1 MPMKN
6 FFELYDAL
14 IDGISSDAVVADTLM
29 GQCWTAVETG
39 EHFGMA
45 MTTPVDT
52 APRMLSGDYAGKDL
66 KELTQAAKSWNL
78 TEAGFGMAAINA
90 FYNTPERLEELNAY
104 EPFEHYCT
112 EGVDLQGKHIG
123 VVGHLNMP
131 QSVYEQAASVRILER
146 SPRPGDYPDSACDWL
161 IPQCDV
167 IIITASTLVN
177 KTLPHLLEL
186 SKDAYTILAGPSC
199 PMCPG
204 LLDFG
209 IDRIAGL
216 VITDREGM
224 KDKIRNEIPG
234 PPYPM
239 GKPFLLGR
247 DRHG

>member
-1 MPMKN
+1 MKN
-6 FFELYDAL
+6 FFELYDIL
-14 IDGISSDAVVADTLM
+14 LDGIDTASPLTGTQM
-29 GQCWTAVETG
+29 GQCWTAVETA

-52 APRMLSGDYAGKDL
+52 APRLLSGDYTGMPL
-66 KELTQAAKSWNL
+66 RELAAACRSWNL
-78 TEAGFGMAAINA
+78 TEAGYGMAAVNA
-90 FYNTPERLEELNAY
+90 FYNTPARLELLNAY
-104 EPFEHYCT
+104 EPFDNYCT
-112 EGVDLQGKHIG
+112 DGLDLRGRHIG

-131 QSVYEQAASVRILER
+131 PSILEQAASVRILER

-167 IIITASTLVN
+167 VIMTASTLVN

-186 SKDAYTILAGPSC
+186 CRDAYTILAGPSC

-204 LLDFG
+204 LLELG

-216 VITDREGM
+216 VITDVNGM
-224 KDKIRNEIPG
+224 KDKILREIPG

-239 GKPFLLGR
+239 GRPFLLTGER
-247 DRHG
+247 L

>member
-1 MPMKN
+1 MPMRD

-29 GQCWTAVETG
+29 GQSWTAVETG

-52 APRMLSGDYAGKDL
+52 APRMLAGDYTGRSL
-66 KELTQAAKSWNL
+66 KELAQTAKSWNL

-90 FYNTPERLEELNAY
+90 YYNTPQRLDALNAY
-104 EPFEHYCT
+104 EPFDKYCT
-112 EGVDLQGKHIG
+112 DGVDLLGKHIG

-167 IIITASTLVN
+167 VIMTASTLVN

-186 SKDAYTILAGPSC
+186 SRNAYTILAGPSC
-199 PMCPG
+199 PMCPQ
-204 LLDFG
+204 LLNFG

-216 VITDREGM
+216 VITNVEGM
-224 KDKIRNEIPG
+224 KDKIRREISG
-234 PPYPM
+234 PPYNM
-239 GKPFLLGR
+239 GKPFLLSKER
-247 DRHG
+247 L

>member
-1 MPMKN
+1 MTD

-14 IDGISSDAVVADTLM
+14 IDGITCQDTITKTLA
-29 GQCWTAVETG
+29 GQCWTAVETASR
-39 EHFGMA
+39 FGMA

-52 APRMLSGDYAGKDL
+52 APRMLGSEYTGLAL
-66 KELTQAAKSWNL
+66 KELAQAAKSWNL

-90 FYNTPERLEELNAY
+90 FYNTPERLVALNAY
-104 EPFEHYCT
+104 EPFDNYCT
-112 EGVDLQGKHIG
+112 DGVDLRGKHIG

-146 SPRPGDYPDSACDWL
+146 NPQQGDYPDSACDWL

-167 IIITASTLVN
+167 VIMTASTLVN

-186 SKDAYTILAGPSC
+186 SKNAYTILAGPSC

-216 VITDREGM
+216 VITDIDGM
-224 KDKIRNEIPG
+224 KEKIRKEIPG

-239 GKPFLLGR
+239 GKPFLLTKER
-247 DRHG
+247 L

>member
-14 IDGISSDAVVADTLM
+14 IEGVAPETVTGTLP
-29 GQCWTAVETG
+29 GQCWTAVET
-39 EHFGMA
+39 ENAFGMA

-52 APRMLSGDYAGKDL
+52 APRMLSGDYPGMDL
-66 KELTQAAKSWNL
+66 KELAQAAKSWNL

-90 FYNTPERLEELNAY
+90 FYNTHERLEALNAY
-104 EPFEHYCT
+104 EPFENYCT
-112 EGVDLQGKHIG
+112 DGLDLHGKHIG

-131 QSVYEQAASVRILER
+131 RSVYEQAASVRILER

-167 IIITASTLVN
+167 VIMTASTLVN
-177 KTLPHLLEL
+177 KTLPHLLDL
-186 SKDAYTILAGPSC
+186 CRDAYTILAGPSC

-224 KDKIRNEIPG
+224 KEKIRREISG
-234 PPYPM
+234 PPYNM
-239 GKPFLLGR
+239 GKPFLLSKER
-247 DRHG
+247 L

>member
-1 MPMKN
+1 MPMRD

-14 IDGISSDAVVADTLM
+14 IGGISSHAVVSDTLM
-29 GQCWTAVETG
+29 GGCWTAVET
-39 EHFGMA
+39 ENAFGMA

-52 APRMLSGDYAGKDL
+52 APRMLNGDYAGRSL
-66 KELTQAAKSWNL
+66 RELAETAKSWNL

-90 FYNTPERLEELNAY
+90 FYNTPQRLEELHAY
-104 EPFEHYCT
+104 EPFENYCT
-112 EGVDLQGKHIG
+112 DGLDLHGKHVG

-131 QSVYEQAASVRILER
+131 RSVYEQAASVRILER

-167 IIITASTLVN
+167 VITTASTLVN

-186 SKDAYTILAGPSC
+186 SRNAYTILAGPSC
-199 PMCPG
+199 PMCPA

-224 KDKIRNEIPG
+224 KDKIRREIPG

-239 GKPFLLGR
+239 GKPFLLR
-247 DRHG
+247 KERP

>member
-1 MPMKN
+1 MTD

-14 IDGISSDAVVADTLM
+14 IDGITCQDTITKTLA
-29 GQCWTAVETG
+29 GQCWTAVETASR
-39 EHFGMA
+39 FGMA

-52 APRMLSGDYAGKDL
+52 APRMLGSEYTGLAL
-66 KELTQAAKSWNL
+66 KELAQAAKSWNL
-78 TEAGFGMAAINA
+78 TESGFGMAAINA
-90 FYNTPERLEELNAY
+90 FYNTPERLVALNAY
-104 EPFEHYCT
+104 EPFDNYCT
-112 EGVDLQGKHIG
+112 DGVDLRGKHIG

-131 QSVYEQAASVRILER
+131 RSVYEQAASVRILER
-146 SPRPGDYPDSACDWL
+146 NAQPGDYPDSACDWL

-167 IIITASTLVN
+167 VIMTASTLVN

-186 SKDAYTILAGPSC
+186 SKNAYTILAGPSC

-216 VITDREGM
+216 VITDIDGM
-224 KDKIRNEIPG
+224 KEKIRKEIPG

-239 GKPFLLGR
+239 GKPFLLTKER
-247 DRHG
+247 L